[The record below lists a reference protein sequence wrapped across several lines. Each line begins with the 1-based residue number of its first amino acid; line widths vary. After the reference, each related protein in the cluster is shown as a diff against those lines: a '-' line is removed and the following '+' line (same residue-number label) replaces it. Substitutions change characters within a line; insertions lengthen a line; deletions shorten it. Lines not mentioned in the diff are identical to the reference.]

1 VRLANLLAKTG
12 PEWYNVVKQHNSGTY
27 NNQYMI
33 IDYKLFTPGQPLLPN
48 TLFVCEQI
56 PGLVYGEDTTPTL
69 KLGYF
74 PSYNVPYFEI
84 IFNLSGYPDVVKQR
98 GPDSSYQLAP
108 RAKIFRR
115 DQNTV
120 TDLQGLKHIMR
131 DNKYQTD
138 PFSKGNPGN
147 AICSRGD
154 LRATPGLSGCYD
166 SKVTSYSLSKTLSA
180 EAINGPTYQDQPVF
194 SWKPEF
200 TNAHHG
206 QPTTYNFPWIPM
218 TPHWEF

>member
-1 VRLANLLAKTG
+1 
-12 PEWYNVVKQHNSGTY
+12 
-27 NNQYMI
+27 
-33 IDYKLFTPGQPLLPN
+33 
-48 TLFVCEQI
+48 VCEQI

-84 IFNLSGYPDVVKQR
+84 IFNMSGYPDVVKQR

-120 TDLQGLKHIMR
+120 TDLDGLKHIMR
-131 DNKYQTD
+131 DNKFQTD
-138 PFSKGNPGN
+138 PFSKGNSGN

-166 SKVTSYSLSKTLSA
+166 SKVTSYSLFKTLSA

-206 QPTTYNFPWIPM
+206 QPTTFNFPWIHM
-218 TPHWEF
+218 TPQWDI